1 MRDLERSLNRARE
14 LVSLSEDEFLRD
26 YRNSYT
32 LRMLI
37 VEMVE
42 SIINAG
48 LLLAREEVETYA
60 QVLDRLLEKG
70 IIDASTANAL
80 KALIRLRNLIVH
92 RYWEV
97 DDLRIYREARAG
109 GLDSIEGFIS
119 AIREVAEN
127 DSAKSRR
134 ES

>member
-1 MRDLERSLNRARE
+1 LRDLERSLNRARE